1 MANVMYN
8 AAKGSLNSN
17 PWATGTWR
25 VLLATSSYAIN
36 IDSHVFV
43 SAVTNELSGGNYVR
57 KDLTNTRTVDNTN
70 DRCDYLSD
78 NVTWT
83 AVTAA
88 AGAPAFAIVYKFV
101 TNDADSLL
109 ICQLDAVATFNGGD
123 FTIKWDGQA
132 SNGTVFRLT

>member
-1 MANVMYN
+1 MSNVMYN
-8 AAKGSLNSN
+8 AAKGSLNANDWTS
-17 PWATGTWR
+17 GTWK
-25 VLLATSSYAIN
+25 VLLTTSSYAIN
-36 IDSHVFV
+36 IDTHVFV
-43 SAVTNELSGGNYVR
+43 SAVTNELSGGSYVR
-57 KDLTNTRTVDNTN
+57 KTLTTSRTVDNTN
-70 DRCDYLSD
+70 DRCDYLAD

-88 AGAPAFAIVYKFV
+88 AGAPAYAIVFKFV

-123 FTIKWDGQA
+123 FTIKFDGQA